1 MILSL
6 EKRENIKTTL
16 GNSEL
21 EEKESSIVARIEDP
35 SILNSLAA
43 RGYINFRDAYEYMSI
58 INEYEAVIYISIL
71 FEYNVLPI
79 EIGGLKVKSPDL
91 ELCEKLGERFKLV
104 MPCTNGTVIWM
115 GLKGGN

>member
-6 EKRENIKTTL
+6 EKRENIMTTL

-35 SILNSLAA
+35 NILNSLAA
-43 RGYINFRDAYEYMSI
+43 RGYINFRDAYEYMNI
-58 INEYEAVIYISIL
+58 LKEYDAVIYISVL
-71 FEYNVLPI
+71 LEYDVLPI
-79 EIGGLKVKSPDL
+79 EIGGLRVNSPDL
-91 ELCEKLGERFKLV
+91 ELCEKLGEKFRLV
-104 MPCTNGTVIWM
+104 MPCTNGSVVWM